1 MRISRPFEVEKPHP
15 GPEPVPKDAN
25 DAKQERQP
33 RRRSKA
39 LIVVA
44 ALLFLVVLGAGIAI
58 RLRDR
63 RAVSAVTAQMADPQ
77 VSVVSP
83 KQAAPVQ
90 EIVLPGNVQPYVSSP
105 IYSRVNGY
113 LKKWYFDIGS
123 RVKKGQL
130 LAVIETPEVD
140 QQVEQARSN
149 LLTAQA
155 NLALAK
161 ITMDR
166 YQGLLS
172 SHAVSQQD
180 ADNAT
185 GTYNANK
192 AIVEAN
198 QANVKQLEAT
208 QSFQRIFAPFD
219 GIITA
224 RNTDIGDLINAGS
237 SSAPGTDLFHMSQP
251 NQLRVYVNVPE
262 QYARATTPGLKAQL
276 VLPSF
281 PGRRFQGTLVRTSE
295 AIYASTR
302 TLLVEIFVDN
312 QTGALFTGSF
322 AEVHLSLPT
331 PEPAFLIPVNTLLF
345 RTNALQVAVV
355 KDGKVEIRQITPG
368 RDFGDQIEVVH
379 GLNADDQIIS
389 NPPDSIVTGE
399 KVQITGSS
407 LKTGA
412 PLK

>member
-1 MRISRPFEVEKPHP
+1 MRISRPLEVENP
-15 GPEPVPKDAN
+15 GGGPQPVPDPTEQ
-25 DAKQERQP
+25 AKQP
-33 RRRSKA
+33 RRR
-39 LIVVA
+39 VMPFVMA
-44 ALLFLVVLGAGIAI
+44 AILFLAVLAVGIVI
-58 RLRDR
+58 RIRER
-63 RAVSAVTAQMADPQ
+63 SAVRIVTAQMADPQ

-105 IYSRVNGY
+105 IYARTNGY
-113 LKKWYFDIGS
+113 LKKWYFDIGAH
-123 RVKKGQL
+123 VKKGQL
-130 LAVIETPEVD
+130 LAVIEAPEVD
-140 QQVEQARSN
+140 QQVEQSRSN

-198 QANVKQLEAT
+198 MANVKQLEAI
-208 QSFQRIFAPFD
+208 QSFEKVYAPFD

-237 SSAPGTDLFHMSQP
+237 TSTPRTDLFNIAQP

-262 QYARATTPGLKAQL
+262 QYARATKPGLKAQL

-281 PGRRFQGTLVRTSE
+281 PGQRFQGTLVRTSE
-295 AIYASTR
+295 AIYFSTR

-312 QTGALFTGSF
+312 RTGTLFTGSF
-322 AEVHLSLPT
+322 AEVHLSLPD
-331 PEPAFLIPVNTLLF
+331 PEPAYLIPVSTLLF

-368 RDFGDQIEVVH
+368 RDFGAEIEVIH